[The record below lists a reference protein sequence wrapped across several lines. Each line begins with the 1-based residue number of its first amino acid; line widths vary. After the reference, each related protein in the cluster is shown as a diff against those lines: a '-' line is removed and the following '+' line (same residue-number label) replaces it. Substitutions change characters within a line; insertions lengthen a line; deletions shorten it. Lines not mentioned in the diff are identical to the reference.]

1 MVEWTEEMGG
11 AVTRNT
17 TIKNNSDRSGGNDGH
32 GPALVCGGANRGDG
46 RHSTL
51 KVDTGQKRLRK
62 QTLKLTHTR

>member
-17 TIKNNSDRSGGNDGH
+17 IIKNNSDRSGGNDGR
-32 GPALVCGGANRGDG
+32 GPTLVCGGADRGDG

-51 KVDTGQKRLRK
+51 KVAGVATYGRK
-62 QTLKLTHTR
+62 APK